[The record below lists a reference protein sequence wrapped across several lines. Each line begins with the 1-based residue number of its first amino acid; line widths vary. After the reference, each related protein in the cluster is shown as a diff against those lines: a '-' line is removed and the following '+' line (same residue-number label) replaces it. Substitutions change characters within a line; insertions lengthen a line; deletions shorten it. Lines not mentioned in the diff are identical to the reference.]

1 MTEPLAYLNGQFI
14 PGSQAVLSVVD
25 GGFVQGTT
33 VAEQLRT
40 FNGTLFRLEEHV
52 RRLYRSLAIVEVE
65 PAYDDQHLIQIALEL
80 AANNHALLAEGDDL
94 GLAMFVTPG
103 PYGAMTPDAPG
114 PTVCMHTFP
123 LRFAVWAEK
132 YRQGESL
139 ATTDIEQVSARSW
152 PPELKCRSRMHYYL
166 ADRAA
171 RFRFPGSRALM
182 TDEDGFVTEATTANI
197 ALFSKKSGLVL
208 PPDEKVLPGIS
219 LSVLV
224 ELADDANIAVTQ
236 RDLSPLDVATADEV
250 FLTSTSPCMLPVT
263 RFNGQPIGAGVP
275 GPAFER
281 FMAAWNEMVGL
292 DVVAQAQRF
301 SSR

>member
-14 PGSQAVLSVVD
+14 PGSQAAVSVVD
-25 GGFVQGTT
+25 GGFVQGTA

-40 FNGTLFRLEEHV
+40 FGGTLFRLEEHV
-52 RRLYRSLAIVEVE
+52 KRLFRSLAIIEVE
-65 PAYDDQHLIQIALEL
+65 PPHDDQQLIQIALEL
-80 AANNHALLAEGDDL
+80 TAHNHSLLAVGDDL

-103 PYGAMTPDAPG
+103 RYGAMTPDSQG

-123 LRFAVWAEK
+123 LRFAVWAAK

-139 ATTDIEQVSARSW
+139 ATTDVEQVSARSW

-197 ALFSKKSGLVL
+197 ALYSKKAGLGL
-208 PPDEKVLPGIS
+208 PPEEKVLPGIS
-219 LSVLV
+219 LSVLA
-224 ELADDANIAVTQ
+224 ELADDANISVSQ
-236 RDLSPLDVATADEV
+236 RDLTPLDVAMADEV

-263 RFNGQPIGAGVP
+263 RFNGQAIGSGVP
-275 GPAFER
+275 GPAFGR
-281 FMAAWNEMVGL
+281 FLAAWNELVGL
-292 DVVAQAQRF
+292 DIVAQAERF
-301 SSR
+301 ASR